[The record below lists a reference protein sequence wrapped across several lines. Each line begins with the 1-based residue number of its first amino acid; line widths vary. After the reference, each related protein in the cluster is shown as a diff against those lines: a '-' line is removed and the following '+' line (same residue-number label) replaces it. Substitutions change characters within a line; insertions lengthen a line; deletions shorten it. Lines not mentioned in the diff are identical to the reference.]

1 MKNLT
6 EKTLALAAVFQ
17 SADLVKQIAMTGKYD
32 QHDAKVILN
41 GIFDTNPSSAEAVF
55 GGVENLRSGLQLL
68 INQMSS
74 ETSQRDMDITRYV
87 VAMLHLQGKL
97 LKNNEMLDYLS
108 KGIERAKLQSEHFEL
123 MHDNVFANLAG
134 LYSDTVSQLT
144 PKIMVSGEGQH
155 LGQSDNANKVRAILL
170 GGIRAAVLWN
180 QLGGSRWQI
189 LFKRKQ
195 FVSEAHRILADIKQP
210 LN

>member
-17 SADLVKQIAMTGKYD
+17 SAALVKQIANTGQYD
-32 QHDAKVILN
+32 QHDAQIIIK
-41 GIFDTNPSSAEAVF
+41 GIFDINPSSAQAVY
-55 GGVENLRSGLQLL
+55 GKDENLRSGLQLL
-68 INQMSS
+68 VEQMNSNTS
-74 ETSQRDMDITRYV
+74 ERDMDITRYV

-97 LKNNEMLDYLS
+97 LKNKSMLDYLA
-108 KGIERAKLQSEHFEL
+108 KGIERAQQQVEHYEL
-123 MHDNVFANLAG
+123 LHDNVIANLAG

-155 LGQSDNANKVRAILL
+155 LSHTDNANKVRAILL

-195 FVSEAHRILADIKQP
+195 FVEQAGQLLTDIKQP

>member
-6 EKTLALAAVFQ
+6 DKTLALAAVFQ
-17 SADLVKQIAMTGKYD
+17 SADLVKQIAMTGQYD
-32 QHDAKVILN
+32 QHDARIILN
-41 GIFDTNPSSAEAVF
+41 GIFDINPSSAQAIF
-55 GGVENLRSGLQLL
+55 GGMENLRSGLSLL
-68 INQMSS
+68 IEQMNSA
-74 ETSQRDMDITRYV
+74 TSQRDMDITRYV

-97 LKNNEMLDYLS
+97 LKNKDMLDYLA
-108 KGIERAKLQSEHFEL
+108 KGIERARIQLEHYEL
-123 MHDNVFANLAG
+123 LHDNVIANLAG

-155 LGQSDNANKVRAILL
+155 LSHTDNANKVRAVLL

-195 FVSEAHRILADIKQP
+195 FVLEARHILSGIKP
-210 LN
+210 SLN

>member
-6 EKTLALAAVFQ
+6 DKTLALAAVFQ
-17 SADLVKQIAMTGKYD
+17 SADLVKQIAMTGQYD
-32 QHDAKVILN
+32 QHDATVILK
-41 GIFDTNPSSAEAVF
+41 GIFETSPSSAEAVF
-55 GGVENLRSGLQLL
+55 GGMENLRSGLQLL
-68 INQMSS
+68 TEQMGANSS
-74 ETSQRDMDITRYV
+74 ERDMDITRYV

-97 LKNNEMLDYLS
+97 LKNTEMLNYLS
-108 KGIERAKLQSEHFEL
+108 SGIERAQQQTEHFEL
-123 MHDNVFANLAG
+123 LHDNVFANLAS

-155 LGQSDNANKVRAILL
+155 LSHASNANKVRAILL
-170 GGIRAAVLWN
+170 GGIRAAVLWS

-189 LFKRKQ
+189 LFKRGQ
-195 FVSEAHRILADIKQP
+195 FVAEANRIISDIKQP

>member
-6 EKTLALAAVFQ
+6 DKTLALAAVFQ
-17 SADLVKQIAMTGKYD
+17 SADLVKQIAMTGQYD
-32 QHDAKVILN
+32 QHDIRIILN
-41 GIFDTNPSSAEAVF
+41 GILDINPSSAQAIF
-55 GGVENLRSGLQLL
+55 GGVENLRSGLSLL
-68 INQMSS
+68 IEQMGNAS
-74 ETSQRDMDITRYV
+74 SQRDMDITRYV

-97 LKNNEMLDYLS
+97 LKNKEMLDYLS
-108 KGIERAKLQSEHFEL
+108 KGIERAQQQLEHYDL
-123 MHDNVFANLAG
+123 LHDNVIANLAG

-155 LGQSDNANKVRAILL
+155 LSHTDNANKVRAVLL

-195 FVSEAHRILADIKQP
+195 FVLEAQQILADIKP
-210 LN
+210 SLN

>member
-1 MKNLT
+1 MKKLT

-17 SADLVKQIAMTGKYD
+17 AADLVKQIAMTGQFD
-32 QHDAKVILN
+32 LHDAQTILKSL
-41 GIFDTNPSSAEAVF
+41 FDTNPSSTEAVF
-55 GGVENLRSGLQLL
+55 GGTENLRSGLALL
-68 INQMSS
+68 VEQMD
-74 ETSQRDMDITRYV
+74 TNASQRDMDITRYV

-97 LKNNEMLDYLS
+97 QKNKNMLDYLA
-108 KGIERAKLQSEHFEL
+108 KGIERAQLQTEHFDL
-123 MHDNVFANLAG
+123 MHDNVIANLAG

-155 LGQSDNANKVRAILL
+155 LSHTDNANKVRAMLL
-170 GGIRAAVLWN
+170 GGTRAAVLWN

-189 LFKRKQ
+189 LLNRKQ
-195 FVSEAHRILADIKQP
+195 FVEEAKRILADIRQP

>member
-6 EKTLALAAVFQ
+6 DKTLSLAAVFQ
-17 SADLVKQIAMTGKYD
+17 SADLVKQIANTGQFD
-32 QHDAKVILN
+32 QHDATVLLK

-55 GGVENLRSGLQLL
+55 GSMDNLRTGLHLL
-68 INQMSS
+68 VEQMSTENS
-74 ETSQRDMDITRYV
+74 KRDMDITRYV

-97 LKNNEMLDYLS
+97 LKNSEMLNYLS
-108 KGIERAKLQSEHFEL
+108 KGIERAQLQLEHFDL
-123 MHDNVFANLAG
+123 LHDNVIANLAG

-144 PKIMVSGEGQH
+144 PKIMVSGDGQY
-155 LGQSDNANKVRAILL
+155 LGHSDNANKVRAILL

-189 LFKRKQ
+189 LFKRKM
-195 FVSEAHRILADIKQP
+195 FVNEARRILADIKQP

>member
-6 EKTLALAAVFQ
+6 DKTLALAAVFQ
-17 SADLVKQIAMTGKYD
+17 SADLVKQIAMTGQYD
-32 QHDAKVILN
+32 QHDAKTILN
-41 GIFDTNPSSAEAVF
+41 SIFDINPSSAEAVF
-55 GGVENLRSGLQLL
+55 GSIGSLRSGLQILVE
-68 INQMSS
+68 QMD
-74 ETSQRDMDITRYV
+74 TDNTRRDMDITRYV

-97 LKNNEMLDYLS
+97 LKKKDMLDYLAR
-108 KGIERAKLQSEHFEL
+108 GIERAQLQTEHYDL
-123 MHDNVFANLAG
+123 LHDNVIANLAG

-155 LGQSDNANKVRAILL
+155 LSNTDNANKVRAILL

-189 LFKRKQ
+189 LFKRKV
-195 FVSEAHRILADIKQP
+195 FVAEANRILADIKQP

>member
-1 MKNLT
+1 MKKLT
-6 EKTLALAAVFQ
+6 DKTLALAAVFQ
-17 SADLVKQIAMTGKYD
+17 TADLVKQIAMTGQFD
-32 QHDAKVILN
+32 LHDAQTILKSL
-41 GIFDTNPSSAEAVF
+41 FDTNPSSTEAVF
-55 GGVENLRSGLQLL
+55 GGTENLRSGLSLL
-68 INQMSS
+68 VEQMDSNA
-74 ETSQRDMDITRYV
+74 SQRDMDITRYV

-97 LKNNEMLDYLS
+97 QKNKDMLDYLA
-108 KGIERAKLQSEHFEL
+108 KGIERAQLQTEHFDL
-123 MHDNVFANLAG
+123 MHDNVIANLAG

-155 LGQSDNANKVRAILL
+155 LSHSDNANKVRAMLL

-189 LFKRKQ
+189 LLKRKQ
-195 FVSEAHRILADIKQP
+195 FVEEAKRLLADIRQP